1 MLYTYLI
8 DLSVS
13 SICTYINQ
21 SLYLVSIHPYRLF
34 IHFFFQDFQTST
46 TKLPNLHYTLEVSTT
61 KVTLVNF
68 TLSPGYVCMHMYMY
82 VHMYAW
88 CYRRCRKK
96 ERHLRQMEKR
106 KWELPQVEFEPTT
119 LCTPDRCST
128 NWATKAA
135 QLAGFESNI
144 SYICMNRLTLQC
156 TCTAYSIMYNT

>member
-34 IHFFFQDFQTST
+34 IHFFSQDFQTST

-68 TLSPGYVCMHMYMY
+68 TLSPGYVCMYMYMYMY
-82 VHMYAW
+82 VHMHA
-88 CYRRCRKK
+88 
-96 ERHLRQMEKR
+96 
-106 KWELPQVEFEPTT
+106 
-119 LCTPDRCST
+119 
-128 NWATKAA
+128 
-135 QLAGFESNI
+135 
-144 SYICMNRLTLQC
+144 C
-156 TCTAYSIMYNT
+156 TCTVYSIMYNTIPNDSLNLTCIVLWLAACNMPTVTFDTMHMCI